1 MHDAPRVSPVNQI
14 SHHATFEQCCII
26 RECTRLTY
34 TMVIEKERI
43 TGLRNRW
50 NKENEERFAKRETRG
65 FRPPDAAIKSEG
77 APPRE
82 TRKAKECERA
92 KESERDGRVIEAEFE

>member
-14 SHHATFEQCCII
+14 SHHATFEQCFYNLRVHTPNVHDGR
-26 RECTRLTY
+26 RERKNHR
-34 TMVIEKERI
+34 V
-43 TGLRNRW
+43 
-50 NKENEERFAKRETRG
+50 EESLEQRKREKRETRG

-82 TRKAKECERA
+82 TRKVKECERA